1 MENLWID
8 GTGSPKGEA
17 GCAVGV
23 RFLSQAALRP
33 FQRRFVRAATAR
45 GVDTACLSLPRG
57 NGKSTLAGYLVTR
70 ILTPGDKLFRE
81 GTESV
86 LCAAN
91 LVQARIVFR
100 FARAA
105 LEAGG
110 GYRFRDSANQIGITH
125 LATGTAIRLIG
136 SNGKGA
142 MGLVGCPWVI
152 ADEPGA
158 WETVGGQLMQDAIEF
173 AKGKPFSPLRS
184 LYIGTIAPST
194 SGWWADMIA
203 DGSHGTTVV
212 HALQGDPE
220 RWDDWNEI
228 RRCNPLT
235 MVSADFR
242 RKLLQERD
250 AARRDSRKKAAFLSY
265 RLNIPTADA
274 ATVLLTVDDWARVT
288 ARPVP
293 ERDGRPIVGID
304 LGHSRAWSAGVAVW
318 PSGRV
323 EALAIAPG
331 IPDLR
336 SQEKRDRVPRN
347 TYAKLVESGALT
359 VAEGLRVPGPAR
371 LYAALTAA
379 WGRPERVICD
389 RFKLPELRDVI
400 KGAVPIID
408 RRARWSESTFDIGA
422 LRKLAADGP
431 LSTVPGS
438 RTLLTASLAAARVK
452 NEEGNV
458 RLVKRDTNN
467 TGRDDVAAALVLAA
481 GSLKRDLDRPRRK
494 MRFGLAG

>member
-1 MENLWID
+1 MAPRQSAK
-8 GTGSPKGEA
+8 GGGSA
-17 GCAVGV
+17 GVM
-23 RFLSQAALRP
+23 FLSQAALRP
-33 FQRRFVRAATAR
+33 FQRRFIRAATAR
-45 GVDTACLSLPRG
+45 GVDTAALSLPRG
-57 NGKSTLAGYLVTR
+57 NGKSSLAGYLVTR
-70 ILTPGDKLFRE
+70 ILSPNDKLFRA

-105 LEAGG
+105 LEPGG

-125 LATGTAIRLIG
+125 EATGTAIRLIG

-158 WETVGGQLMQDAIEF
+158 WETVGGQLMFDAIET
-173 AKGKPFSPLRS
+173 AKGKPGSPLRS
-184 LYIGTIAPST
+184 LYLGTVAPST
-194 SGWWADMIA
+194 SGWWADMVA
-203 DGSHGTTVV
+203 DGSHGSTVV
-212 HALQGDPE
+212 HALQGDLE

-228 RRCNPLT
+228 RRVNPLT
-235 MVSADFR
+235 MVSANFR
-242 RKLLQERD
+242 RKLLRERD
-250 AARRDSRKKAAFLSY
+250 AARRDARKKAAFLSY
-265 RLNIPTADA
+265 RLNVPTADES
-274 ATVLLTVDDWARVT
+274 TTLLTVDDWQRVT

-293 ERDGRPIVGID
+293 ERNGRPIVGID
-304 LGHSRAWSAGVAVW
+304 LGHSRAWSAAVALW
-318 PSGRV
+318 RSGRI
-323 EALAIAPG
+323 EAIAIAPG
-331 IPDLR
+331 IPDLG
-336 SQEKRDRVPRN
+336 SQEKRDRVPRG

-359 VAEGLRVPGPAR
+359 VAEGLRVPGPDR
-371 LYAALTAA
+371 LYGALTAA

-389 RFKLPELRDVI
+389 YFKLAELRDVI

-408 RRARWSESTFDIGA
+408 RRSRWSDSTADIGA
-422 LRKLAADGP
+422 LRTLAADGP
-431 LSTVPGS
+431 LSCVSGS
-438 RTLLTASLAAARVK
+438 RALLTASLAASRVK

-458 RLVKRDTNN
+458 RLRKKDTNN